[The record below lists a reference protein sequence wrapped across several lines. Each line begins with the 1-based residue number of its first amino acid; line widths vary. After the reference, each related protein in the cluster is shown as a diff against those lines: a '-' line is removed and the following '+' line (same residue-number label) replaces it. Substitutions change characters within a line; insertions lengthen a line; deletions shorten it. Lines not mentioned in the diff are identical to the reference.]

1 MSKRLIAMLL
11 TLMMVLGAM
20 MVPAVAEDETAAVSV
35 YETEIGFLTAIGVLT
50 DSFDPAAQITKA
62 QFAAMV
68 ANVLYPD
75 VDFFKLTVAA
85 DAPNLYNDVTASH
98 PYYSEIKACKDLK
111 IINGDG
117 GGNFNPDEGIT
128 VLTGI
133 TILINALGYKPYAD
147 INGGF
152 PTGYYTI
159 ANETGIT
166 KGVSSNGGAE
176 ISGNV
181 AAKLVYNSLFADA
194 IRITSVI
201 NGETSI
207 EINRG
212 KNILSEHLGIK
223 EYDAIV
229 ADDGVCS
236 LNGESIVDDGRVIL
250 QEYKTGTQYIVF
262 EANSSVSSYFGQ
274 RVKAF
279 VKYNDETGR
288 DEVLYASAHTMNK
301 ITTVNSDR
309 ILSVSDTTIEYEREK
324 NDDKTLKISLG
335 TTPPLVFIN
344 GSLIADYTKEDL
356 KPQDGFVRFIDYDG
370 NNKADIIQVE
380 SFNYFS
386 GVKQDHARNIVVDR
400 IDTENKVI
408 NCKFNPVNSVDM
420 EDDSLYDYRVIKD
433 GKVVSIEDIAV
444 GNIVSVAESV
454 QPIKNKTFYT
464 LYVSDKTATG
474 SVSSKD
480 EAGQEIFLSDNTSLE
495 FSSSLTSVKTNI
507 VANLAYEKEITFS
520 LDVLGKVAYVD
531 ELSSDVPNYAYIIGV
546 QQDTDFGDDV
556 LKLKLFT
563 QAGEFAVH
571 ELSSKAK
578 IDGHSFNNAAEAIT
592 LLNTRP
598 DGTVSTPADGAKVI
612 SRPAIVEINSDSMIK
627 EIDTDALNYGEQ
639 ENKLE
644 EGMRFPKIEVYFP
657 SIKTFDGS
665 FYLTENTV
673 ILKVPDIDRY
683 SLTKESLSS
692 QTSGSYSLEENFVK
706 DHEQDVN
713 DIKYYGCWKPAQ
725 LQATMQYDAQA
736 YDVDPDTGVAGLL
749 VVRGMVNYNYQDQNY
764 KLPFN
769 VFKKLSKMID
779 AETGEEMYKI
789 YYFNSGSEKS
799 VVVDPNELIVW
810 YNSIIFGEG
819 VIDGRTQYTKA
830 SSEKIEGLKEG
841 DIFRFEQKNGKLSHI
856 ERIINISHTNA
867 VITGTLIPS
876 APRLPYTKSTV
887 SASNVPIPFDGRGYA
902 AYTYDQTFTAF
913 FGTAMDMKNG
923 MVELR
928 LPMTTHTNYIGKE
941 IGTASECKVLDRLQK
956 LPAKITVI
964 EETECDLAHDNC
976 KYKIR
981 NGSINDVITASSFS
995 GDKNIDG
1002 FYKAS
1007 KIYLFGTKGA
1017 AYTDCII
1024 LNLTEEHNRNAK

>member
-1 MSKRLIAMLL
+1 M
-11 TLMMVLGAM
+11 
-20 MVPAVAEDETAAVSV
+20 
-35 YETEIGFLTAIGVLT
+35 
-50 DSFDPAAQITKA
+50 
-62 QFAAMV
+62 
-68 ANVLYPD
+68 
-75 VDFFKLTVAA
+75 
-85 DAPNLYNDVTASH
+85 
-98 PYYSEIKACKDLK
+98 
-111 IINGDG
+111 
-117 GGNFNPDEGIT
+117 
-128 VLTGI
+128 
-133 TILINALGYKPYAD
+133 
-147 INGGF
+147 
-152 PTGYYTI
+152 
-159 ANETGIT
+159 
-166 KGVSSNGGAE
+166 
-176 ISGNV
+176 
-181 AAKLVYNSLFADA
+181 
-194 IRITSVI
+194 
-201 NGETSI
+201 
-207 EINRG
+207 
-212 KNILSEHLGIK
+212 
-223 EYDAIV
+223 
-229 ADDGVCS
+229 
-236 LNGESIVDDGRVIL
+236 
-250 QEYKTGTQYIVF
+250 
-262 EANSSVSSYFGQ
+262 
-274 RVKAF
+274 
-279 VKYNDETGR
+279 
-288 DEVLYASAHTMNK
+288 
-301 ITTVNSDR
+301 
-309 ILSVSDTTIEYEREK
+309 
-324 NDDKTLKISLG
+324 
-335 TTPPLVFIN
+335 
-344 GSLIADYTKEDL
+344 
-356 KPQDGFVRFIDYDG
+356 
-370 NNKADIIQVE
+370 
-380 SFNYFS
+380 
-386 GVKQDHARNIVVDR
+386 
-400 IDTENKVI
+400 
-408 NCKFNPVNSVDM
+408 
-420 EDDSLYDYRVIKD
+420 
-433 GKVVSIEDIAV
+433 
-444 GNIVSVAESV
+444 
-454 QPIKNKTFYT
+454 
-464 LYVSDKTATG
+464 
-474 SVSSKD
+474 
-480 EAGQEIFLSDNTSLE
+480 
-495 FSSSLTSVKTNI
+495 KTNI

-612 SRPAIVEINSDSMIK
+612 SRPAIVEINSDNMIK

-644 EGMRFPKIEVYFP
+644 EGRRFPKIEIYFP

-683 SLTKESLSS
+683 GLTADVINS
-692 QTSGSYSLEENFVK
+692 QGNTSYSIDSNFIK

-713 DIKYYGCWKPAQ
+713 DIKYYGCWKPGQ
-725 LQATMQYDAQA
+725 LQGTMQYDAQA
-736 YDVDPDTGVAGLL
+736 YDVDPDTGIAGLL
-749 VVRGMVNYNYQDQNY
+749 VVRGMVNYHYQDQNY

-789 YYFNSGSEKS
+789 YYFNSGAEKS
-799 VVVDPNELIVW
+799 VIVDPNELIVW

-830 SSEKIEGLKEG
+830 SSDKIEGLKEG

-856 ERIINISHTNA
+856 ERTINISKTNS
-867 VITGTLIPS
+867 VTTGTLIPS
-876 APRLPYTKSTV
+876 APRQPYTKATV
-887 SASNVPIPFDGRGYA
+887 TAGNVPIPFDGRGNV

-941 IGTASECKVLDRLQK
+941 SQCKVLDRLQK

-964 EETECDLAHDNC
+964 EETECDVAHDNC